1 MNTSLIHCGPDYGDV
16 VFKKHIGFDL
26 GRLSIIDLF
35 ANANQTM
42 GSFDKRFIIVFN
54 REVFFCLVLKIFK

>member
-1 MNTSLIHCGPDYGDV
+1 MIHRGPDYGFV
-16 VFKKHIGFDL
+16 VFEKHIGFDL

-35 ANANQTM
+35 ANSNQIM

-54 REVFFCLVLKIFK
+54 